1 MVIVEIKSG
10 NPQSCSDSSCV
21 IQVGY
26 DLTMNEEEI
35 PNVSSGRIYRVPRL
49 PPYSKD
55 SLYSPHLVS
64 IGPFH
69 YGKKELQGM
78 EKSKSEAVRRMQ
90 KRIQR
95 SFPNVSMKS
104 IVEQHILFKEKK
116 IRNFYGDH
124 IPLTSIELAWM
135 VARDA
140 CFVYE
145 FIVNYIKVNRN
156 AQHSYET
163 QGCQLE
169 YVQCFYEEEVSAFKW
184 KYDAVFDADV
194 QNPMRERLMS
204 DILLFE
210 NQIPLWI
217 LKDLLEFQ
225 MGSSE
230 AAKQKVE
237 NLMNMLLWRA
247 ARHELFMWKPR
258 VSYDMYCKEHVLE
271 VVYRSMVGSDFSSF
285 ADAELLDLPPSSQN
299 HRQAYFGKC
308 VDSMKA
314 ICGRLCN
321 PCVFSSSSN
330 KIPSNTVDMVYLN
343 LPTASELVH
352 GGVKIKAVL
361 IKDTK
366 RAVGQDSTRSL
377 DYSSAIRSIRF
388 DEKTSTLYL
397 PQFKVTLELCSIMRS
412 VIAMEVGV
420 RGYGTKP
427 ITQFALL
434 IEELIDN
441 EEDVAVLRNAEVIN
455 NFIGGNQ
462 QLANLFNSGKGIA
475 HVKGCKVIDD
485 VRIGLQKYARR
496 KYKKLWSE
504 FVSAYFSKPW
514 LLAGSVAAVLL
525 IVMTVAQDLCLFVT
539 CNPDSH

>member
-1 MVIVEIKSG
+1 MAIVEIKSS
-10 NPQSCSDSSCV
+10 NPQSCTSDSSCV
-21 IQVGY
+21 IEVGY
-26 DLTMNEEEI
+26 DLTMNEKEI
-35 PNVSSGRIYRVPRL
+35 PNLSSGQIFRVPRL

-55 SLYSPHLVS
+55 DLYSPHLVS

-95 SFPNVSMKS
+95 SFPHVSMKS

-116 IRNFYGDH
+116 IRNFYGEY

-135 VARDA
+135 VTRDA

-145 FIVNYIKVNRN
+145 FIVNYVKVNRN
-156 AQHSYET
+156 AQHSFET
-163 QGCQLE
+163 QGCQFE
-169 YVQCFYEEEVSAFKW
+169 YVQCFYEEEVGAFKW
-184 KYDAVFDADV
+184 KYDGVFDADV
-194 QNPMRERLMS
+194 QNPMRETLMT

-217 LKDLLEFQ
+217 LKDLFKFQ
-225 MGSSE
+225 MDSTE

-237 NLMNMLLWRA
+237 NLMNVLLWRA
-247 ARHELFMWKPR
+247 ARHEVFMWKPR
-258 VSYDMYCKEHVLE
+258 ISYNMYCKSHVLE

-285 ADAELLDLPPSSQN
+285 ADGELLDLPPPSQN
-299 HRQAYFGKC
+299 HRQVYI
-308 VDSMKA
+308 DLMKA
-314 ICGRLCN
+314 ICG
-321 PCVFSSSSN
+321 P
-330 KIPSNTVDMVYLN
+330 
-343 LPTASELVH
+343 SELVR

-361 IKDTK
+361 IKDRN
-366 RAVGQDSTRSL
+366 RAIGQDPTRSL
-377 DYSSAIRSIRF
+377 EYCSAIRWIKF

-397 PQFKVTLELCSIMRS
+397 PQFKVTLELCSVVRS
-412 VIAMEVGV
+412 MIAMEVGL

-427 ITQFALL
+427 MTQFALL
-434 IEELIDN
+434 IDELVDN
-441 EEDVAVLRNAEVIN
+441 EEDVAVLRNAEVMN

-462 QLANLFNSGKGIA
+462 QLANLFKLGKGMP
-475 HVKGCKVIDD
+475 HVKGCKAIDD
-485 VRIGLQKYARR
+485 VRIRLHKYTRR

-514 LLAGSVAAVLL
+514 LVAGSMAAVLL
-525 IVMTVAQDLCLFVT
+525 IVMTVAQVLCLFFS
-539 CNPDSH
+539 CNPYSH

>member
-1 MVIVEIKSG
+1 MTIVEIKSS
-10 NPQSCSDSSCV
+10 NPQSRTSDSSCV

-26 DLTMNEEEI
+26 DLTMNEVEI
-35 PNVSSGRIYRVPRL
+35 PNVSSGQIFRVPRL

-55 SLYSPHLVS
+55 DLYSPHLVS

-95 SFPNVSMKS
+95 SFPHVSMKS
-104 IVEQHILFKEKK
+104 IVEKHILFKEKK
-116 IRNFYGDH
+116 IRNFYGEY

-135 VARDA
+135 VTRDA

-145 FIVNYIKVNRN
+145 FIVNYVKVNRN

-163 QGCQLE
+163 QGCQFE
-169 YVQCFYEEEVSAFKW
+169 YVQCFYEEEVGAFKW
-184 KYDAVFDADV
+184 KYDGVFDADV
-194 QNPMRERLMS
+194 QNPMRETLMT

-217 LKDLLEFQ
+217 LKDLFKFQ
-225 MGSSE
+225 MDSTE

-237 NLMNMLLWRA
+237 NLMNVLLWRA
-247 ARHELFMWKPR
+247 ARHEVFMWKPKI
-258 VSYDMYCKEHVLE
+258 SYNMYCKSHVLE

-285 ADAELLDLPPSSQN
+285 ADAQLLDLPPPSQN
-299 HRQAYFGKC
+299 HRQVC
-308 VDSMKA
+308 IDSMKA

-321 PCVFSSSSN
+321 TSLFSSSSN
-330 KIPSNTVDMVYLN
+330 KIPCNTADMVYLK
-343 LPTASELVH
+343 LPTASELVR

-361 IKDTK
+361 IKDRNK
-366 RAVGQDSTRSL
+366 AIGQDPTRSL
-377 DYSSAIRSIRF
+377 EYCSAIRWIRF

-397 PQFKVTLELCSIMRS
+397 PQFKVTLELCSVVRSIM
-412 VIAMEVGV
+412 AMEVGL

-427 ITQFALL
+427 MTQFALL
-434 IEELIDN
+434 IDELIDN
-441 EEDVAVLRNAEVIN
+441 EEDVAVLRNAEVMN

-462 QLANLFNSGKGIA
+462 QLASLFKLGKGMA
-475 HVKGCKVIDD
+475 HVKGCKAIDD
-485 VRIGLQKYARR
+485 VRIGLHKYTRR

-514 LLAGSVAAVLL
+514 LVAGSMAAVLL
-525 IVMTVAQDLCLFVT
+525 IVMTVAQVLCLFFT
-539 CNPDSH
+539 CNPYSH